1 MSKIKTVLVTGA
13 SGFIAKHI
21 ILQLLNQGYDV
32 VGSLRSPKRG
42 DEVIKAVTPHLNEA
56 TDLEKRLRFVTLDLS
71 SDDGWA
77 DAMTGVDALLHTAS
91 PFPLNQPKNADDI
104 IRPAV
109 DGTLRA
115 LKSAHQAGI
124 TRVVLTSSVAAIAY
138 GHQKNASREFDHTDW
153 TPLDQGY
160 ISPYTRSKTMAEMA
174 AWDFVKNAAPEME
187 LTTVNPALV
196 VGAPLDEHYGA
207 SQSLIER
214 LLKASD
220 PMLPKM
226 AMGLVDVLDIAAMHV
241 RALDHPASIGERLPG
256 SAEVLRFKGMAE
268 IVKQAYPDRKTVTRE
283 APSFV
288 IRLASMIDKSL
299 QQVVP
304 ELGRD
309 FQLSSRNSVEKLEM
323 KLRPAKK
330 ALLDSAEAII
340 GHGRA

>member
-21 ILQLLNQGYDV
+21 VLQLLNQGYTV
-32 VGSLRSPKRG
+32 VGSLRSPARAG
-42 DEVIKAVTPHLNEA
+42 EVVKAVTPHLNETA
-56 TDLEKRLRFVTLDLS
+56 ELEKRLRFVSLDLS
-71 SDDGWA
+71 SDAGWS

-91 PFPLNQPKNADDI
+91 PFPLNQPKNEDEV

-115 LKSAHQAGI
+115 LKAAHQAGI
-124 TRVVLTSSVAAIAY
+124 RRVVLTSSVAAIAY
-138 GHQKNASREFDHTDW
+138 GHKTNAAREFDHTDW
-153 TPLDQGY
+153 TPLNEGY

-174 AWDFVKNAAPEME
+174 AWDFIKNSAPEMQ

-207 SQSLIER
+207 SLSLIER

-226 AMGLVDVLDIAAMHV
+226 AMGLVDVKDIAAMHV
-241 RALDHPASIGERLPG
+241 QALSHPATIGTRLPG
-256 SAEVLRFKGMAE
+256 SAGVLWFKDIAE
-268 IVKQAYPDRKTVTRE
+268 IIKQAYPNRKTITRE
-283 APSFV
+283 APSFM
-288 IRLASMIDKSL
+288 IRLVSMFDKSL

-304 ELGRD
+304 ELGRS
-309 FQLSSRNSVEKLEM
+309 FRISSRVSVEKLEM
-323 KLRPAKK
+323 KLRPAKD
-330 ALLDSAEAII
+330 ALLDAAAAII